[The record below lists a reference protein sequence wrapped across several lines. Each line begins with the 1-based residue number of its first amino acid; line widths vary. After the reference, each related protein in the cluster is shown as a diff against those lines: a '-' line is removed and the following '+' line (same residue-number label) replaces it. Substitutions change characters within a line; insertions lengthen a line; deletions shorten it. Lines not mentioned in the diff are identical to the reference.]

1 VAAGGRQHVRRPA
14 WTRHR
19 VRRERWHGY
28 NFNAPGFV
36 FMTPVVVFPLAHALW
51 TSFHRTRG
59 LNVTF
64 AGLDNYRY
72 LLADEGFWNALSTSL
87 RFTGACVVLHIVLG
101 LALALLLNQISAAR
115 TALRIAFLTPWMV
128 APAIGATIW
137 LWLLE
142 PQFGVVNYL
151 LRAAGLISGY
161 KAWLGEPGLAFASV
175 VAVDVWRGV
184 PFIML
189 LLLAGLQTIPKE
201 QYEAAAIDGANAWQQ
216 FRFVTLPNLR
226 YLLIVASTLDII
238 NTVRHYDII
247 GVMTGGGPAGS
258 TEVLPALLYNTAF
271 RANNFGRA
279 AAAGVMLLLLV
290 LAFATFYIRLAKPG
304 KDQDES

>member
-1 VAAGGRQHVRRPA
+1 M
-14 WTRHR
+14 
-19 VRRERWHGY
+19 
-28 NFNAPGFV
+28 FIAPVFV
-36 FMTPVVVFPLAHALW
+36 FLAGVILFPLGHALW
-51 TSFHRTRG
+51 TSLHRTRG
-59 LNVTF
+59 LNTSFV
-64 AGLDNYRY
+64 GLDNYSY
-72 LLADEGFWNALSTSL
+72 LLADEGFWNALFTSL
-87 RFTGACVVLHIVLG
+87 HFTSLSVILHIALG
-101 LALALLLNQISAAR
+101 LGLALLLNQIRAAR

-142 PQFGVVNYL
+142 PQFGVLNYL
-151 LRAAGLISGY
+151 LRAAGLISSY
-161 KAWLGEPGLAFASV
+161 KAWLGEPGLAFLSV

-201 QYEAAAIDGANAWQQ
+201 QYEAASIDGANAVQQ

-226 YLLIVASTLDII
+226 YLIIVASTLDII

-247 GVMTGGGPAGS
+247 GVMTGGGPAGA

-279 AAAGVMLLLLV
+279 AAAGVLLLLLV
-290 LAFATFYIRLAKPG
+290 LAFSAVYIRLAKPG
-304 KDQDES
+304 QAQAES

>member
-1 VAAGGRQHVRRPA
+1 M
-14 WTRHR
+14 
-19 VRRERWHGY
+19 
-28 NFNAPGFV
+28 FIAPVFV
-36 FMTPVVVFPLAHALW
+36 FLAGVILFPLGHALW

-59 LNVTF
+59 LNTSFV
-64 AGLDNYRY
+64 GLDNYAY
-72 LLADEGFWNALSTSL
+72 LLNDEGFWNALSTSL
-87 RFTGACVVLHIVLG
+87 RFTGTCVVLHIVLG
-101 LALALLLNQISAAR
+101 LGLALLLNQISAAR

-151 LRAAGLISGY
+151 LRAAGIISTY
-161 KAWLGEPGLAFASV
+161 KAWLGEPGLAFMSV

-201 QYEAAAIDGANAWQQ
+201 QYEAASIDGANAVQQ

-226 YLLIVASTLDII
+226 YPDHRRLDARHHQHGAPL
-238 NTVRHYDII
+238 RHYRRHDRRRAG
-247 GVMTGGGPAGS
+247 GVDRSAAGPA
-258 TEVLPALLYNTAF
+258 LQH
-271 RANNFGRA
+271 
-279 AAAGVMLLLLV
+279 GV
-290 LAFATFYIRLAKPG
+290 PG
-304 KDQDES
+304 Q

>member
-1 VAAGGRQHVRRPA
+1 M
-14 WTRHR
+14 
-19 VRRERWHGY
+19 
-28 NFNAPGFV
+28 FIAPVFV
-36 FMTPVVVFPLAHALW
+36 FLAGVILFPLGHALW
-51 TSFHRTRG
+51 TSLHRTRG
-59 LNVTF
+59 LSTSFV
-64 AGLDNYRY
+64 GLDNYSY

-87 RFTGACVVLHIVLG
+87 RFTSVCVILHIGLG
-101 LALALLLNQISAAR
+101 LGLALLLNQISAAR

-151 LRAAGLISGY
+151 LRAAGLITTY
-161 KAWLGEPGLAFASV
+161 KAWLGEPGLAFMSV

-201 QYEAAAIDGANAWQQ
+201 QYEAASIDGANAVQQ

-226 YLLIVASTLDII
+226 YLIIVASTLDII

-247 GVMTGGGPAGS
+247 GVMTGGGPAGA

-279 AAAGVMLLLLV
+279 AAAGVLLLLLV
-290 LAFATFYIRLAKPG
+290 LAFSAVYIRLAKPG
-304 KDQDES
+304 QAQAES